1 MTSSR
6 ASAGLKAIFSEVLI
20 LISPPVCG
28 LRPVA
33 SSPLAHLQNAETRR
47 ADLLALLQA
56 PGDHLHHLGQH
67 LVGLTLAQFMGLREP
82 LRGIAQGQ
90 DRACLLGRSPATLL
104 GRLRGSLSGS

>member
-20 LISPPVCG
+20 LIGPPVCG

-47 ADLLALLQA
+47 ADLLAILQA
-56 PGDHLHHLGQH
+56 PGDPLHHLGED
-67 LVGLTLAQFMGLREP
+67 LVGLTLGQFMRPREP
-82 LRGIAQGQ
+82 LRNIAQGQ